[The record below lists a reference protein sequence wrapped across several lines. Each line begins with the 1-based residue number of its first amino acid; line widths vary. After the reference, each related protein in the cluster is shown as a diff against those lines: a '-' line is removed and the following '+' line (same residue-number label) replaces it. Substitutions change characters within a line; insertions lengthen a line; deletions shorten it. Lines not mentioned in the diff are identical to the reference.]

1 MITPWLILLSGWPGL
16 NALVGLIAGR
26 FGRVEPRRRVGAYL
40 RGLLA
45 ALERKN
51 G

>member
-1 MITPWLILLSGWPGL
+1 MDV
-16 NALVGLIAGR
+16 LVELIAGR
-26 FGRVEPRRRVGAYL
+26 FGRAEPRRRVGAYL